1 MLTPKLKKK
10 YEKLILELRYL
21 TADYDYRRLVYDEAQ
36 ARFSEEFDE
45 YRQEMNLLSPEE
57 HILQTGDIGADPEEE
72 FTELEAV
79 EDEQQTKRINAVAN
93 AIFKKIAKA
102 THPDKIMHMTED
114 EQARRKTMFAEAQEA
129 STKREWYRLLC
140 IATDLGISLPTPTK
154 EHITL
159 LESKNRELRDTMD
172 YMEKTYA
179 WVYSKMPNEASK
191 RNVFREFAQAVGY
204 VAAE

>member
-21 TADYDYRRLVYDEAQ
+21 TADYDYRRLVYEEAQ
-36 ARFSEEFDE
+36 SRFSAEFEE
-45 YRQEMNLLSPEE
+45 YREEMGLVTPEE
-57 HILQTGDIGADPEEE
+57 YILQTGDTGADPEEE

-93 AIFKKIAKA
+93 AVFKKIAKA

-114 EQARRKTMFAEAQEA
+114 EQARREAMFRDAQDA
-129 STKREWYRLLC
+129 SSKREWYRLLC
-140 IATDLGISLPTPTK
+140 IATDLGISLPAPTK
-154 EHITL
+154 EHISL

-179 WVYSKMPNEASK
+179 WVYSKMPNDTSK
-191 RNVFREFAQAVGY
+191 QNVFKEFAQATGY